1 MKRLISSLL
10 FLSAAL
16 LLNAQPATSPNGKLS
31 AKTAGDR
38 LVISLENQTVL
49 EMAALPESFCICLS
63 AFLEAGLLKSEDG
76 TLYGA
81 RRAEIDGKADLEA
94 TEIMR
99 RLRQLQSQ

>member
-1 MKRLISSLL
+1 
-10 FLSAAL
+10 
-16 LLNAQPATSPNGKLS
+16 
-31 AKTAGDR
+31 
-38 LVISLENQTVL
+38 
-49 EMAALPESFCICLS
+49 MAPESFCLCLS